1 MAAQKREKYLGIPV
15 KTWDKVEL
23 ISLGFVVTT
32 TARTALETV
41 GKKGVFG
48 FGKSSGLVK
57 ASRLGMKADTWKEI
71 TTLSTVLGFMLVAKS
86 AIDAIESKT
95 NLFKKEISPGEGLTP
110 WVYRYRY

>member
-23 ISLGFVVTT
+23 ISLGFVVAT
-32 TARTALETV
+32 TARTAFETV

-57 ASRLGMKADTWKEI
+57 ASRLGDEARHMERNHNTFNCSRVHAGCKV
-71 TTLSTVLGFMLVAKS
+71 S
-86 AIDAIESKT
+86 
-95 NLFKKEISPGEGLTP
+95 N
-110 WVYRYRY
+110 